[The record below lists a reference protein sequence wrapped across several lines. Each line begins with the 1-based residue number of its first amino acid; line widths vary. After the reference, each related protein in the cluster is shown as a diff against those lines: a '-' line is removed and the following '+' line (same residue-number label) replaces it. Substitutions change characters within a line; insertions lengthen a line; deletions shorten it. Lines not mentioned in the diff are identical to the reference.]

1 MKTKS
6 VLTQTEVTQTLAVA
20 RAEAQNNGWAVAI
33 AVTDDGGHLLGF
45 ERLDGCAPIGG
56 YIAIEK
62 ARTAALGRRESKGYE
77 EMVNGGR
84 TAFVTAPLLTSL
96 EGGVPVIVVVWN
108 NGGYLEIR
116 YCMESRGIT
125 PEGVSPSPPDF
136 AKVAEAYGIEAVVLD
151 GPADLVDTIAGAVSR
166 NVPFVIDVRGV

>member
-6 VLTQTEVTQTLAVA
+6 VLTQTEVTQILAAA
-20 RAEAQNNGWAVAI
+20 RTEAQNNGWAVSI

-62 ARTAALGRRESKGYE
+62 ARTSALGRRESKGYE

-96 EGGVPVIVVVWN
+96 EGGVPIIIDGQTIGAV
-108 NGGYLEIR
+108 
-116 YCMESRGIT
+116 
-125 PEGVSPSPPDF
+125 GVSGVKADQDAQV
-136 AKVAEAYGIEAVVLD
+136 AKAGVA
-151 GPADLVDTIAGAVSR
+151 AVSAQ
-166 NVPFVIDVRGV
+166 

>member
-6 VLTQTEVTQTLAVA
+6 VLTQTEVTQILAAA
-20 RAEAQNNGWAVAI
+20 RTEAQNNGWAVSI

-62 ARTAALGRRESKGYE
+62 ARTSALGRRESKGYE

-96 EGGVPVIVVVWN
+96 EGGVPLIIDGQTIGAV
-108 NGGYLEIR
+108 
-116 YCMESRGIT
+116 
-125 PEGVSPSPPDF
+125 GVSGVKADQDAQV
-136 AKVAEAYGIEAVVLD
+136 AKAGVA
-151 GPADLVDTIAGAVSR
+151 AVSAQ
-166 NVPFVIDVRGV
+166 

>member
-6 VLTQTEVTQTLAVA
+6 VLTQTEVTQILAAA
-20 RAEAQNNGWAVAI
+20 RTEAQNNGWAVSI

-62 ARTAALGRRESKGYE
+62 ARTSALGRRESKGYE

-96 EGGVPVIVVVWN
+96 EGGVPVIIDGETIGAV
-108 NGGYLEIR
+108 
-116 YCMESRGIT
+116 
-125 PEGVSPSPPDF
+125 GVSGVKADQDAQV
-136 AKVAEAYGIEAVVLD
+136 AKAGVAALSAQ
-151 GPADLVDTIAGAVSR
+151 
-166 NVPFVIDVRGV
+166 